1 MQIFLL
7 IMVLAFLVALVIGPF
22 IISFMARMKA
32 RQTILHYVEA
42 HKSKDGTPTM
52 GGIIFIVAIVLISCL
67 FFSKDNK
74 LAVVTL
80 AVMCSFGLLGFLDDY
95 IKIKHHQNL
104 GLRPYQKALGQLG
117 ISIIITIFAYNSN
130 LIGSQVII
138 PFFDMELNFSIW
150 YMPFTIFVLLAITN
164 SVNLTDGLDGLAGW
178 TSFIYLAIF
187 SILLFNIYNQSME
200 IGESAKLINEQR
212 NLLVVVFA
220 SVGAIL
226 GFLVF
231 NSNPA
236 KIFMGDVGS
245 LSLGGLLASIS
256 IFSRFVLLMPL
267 IGIVFVIS
275 VVSVILQVLHYKR
288 TKKRIFLMAPYHH
301 HLEKKGIKE
310 QKIVAYYSI
319 LTLVV
324 GSTCL
329 VFLL

>member
-52 GGIIFIVAIVLISCL
+52 GGIIFIVAIVLISNL

-187 SILLFNIYNQSME
+187 SILLLSIYNQSME

-220 SVGAIL
+220 SLGAIL

>member
-187 SILLFNIYNQSME
+187 SILLLNIYNQSME

-220 SVGAIL
+220 SLGAIL

>member
-22 IISFMARMKA
+22 VISFMARMKA

-130 LIGSQVII
+130 LIGSQLII

-187 SILLFNIYNQSME
+187 SILLLSIYNQSME

-220 SVGAIL
+220 SLGAIL

>member
-1 MQIFLL
+1 
-7 IMVLAFLVALVIGPF
+7 MVLAFLVALVIGPF

-52 GGIIFIVAIVLISCL
+52 GGIIFIVAIVLISNL

-187 SILLFNIYNQSME
+187 SILLLSIYNQSME

-220 SVGAIL
+220 SLGAIL

>member
-7 IMVLAFLVALVIGPF
+7 IMVLAFLVALVIVPF
-22 IISFMARMKA
+22 VISFIARMKA

-117 ISIIITIFAYNSN
+117 ISIIITLFAYNSN

-187 SILLFNIYNQSME
+187 SILLLNIYNQSME
-200 IGESAKLINEQR
+200 IGESAKLVNEQR
-212 NLLVVVFA
+212 NLLVVIFA
-220 SVGAIL
+220 SLGAIL

-245 LSLGGLLASIS
+245 LSLGGLLASVS
-256 IFSRFVLLMPL
+256 IFSRFVLLMPI

-329 VFLL
+329 AFLL

>member
-22 IISFMARMKA
+22 VISFMARMKA

-220 SVGAIL
+220 SLGAIL

>member
-22 IISFMARMKA
+22 VISFMARMKA

-130 LIGSQVII
+130 LIGSQLII

-187 SILLFNIYNQSME
+187 SILLLSIYNQSME

-220 SVGAIL
+220 SLGAIL

-319 LTLVV
+319 LTLVLV
-324 GSTCL
+324 STRL

>member
-22 IISFMARMKA
+22 VISFMARMKA

-187 SILLFNIYNQSME
+187 SILLLSIYNQSME

-220 SVGAIL
+220 SLGAIL

>member
-22 IISFMARMKA
+22 VISFMARMKA

-80 AVMCSFGLLGFLDDY
+80 AVMCCFGLLGFLDDY

-187 SILLFNIYNQSME
+187 SILLLSIYNQSME

-220 SVGAIL
+220 SLGAIL

>member
-7 IMVLAFLVALVIGPF
+7 IMVLAFLVALIIGPF
-22 IISFMARMKA
+22 VISFMARMKA

-187 SILLFNIYNQSME
+187 SILLLSIYNQSME

-220 SVGAIL
+220 SLGAIL

>member
-22 IISFMARMKA
+22 VISFMARMKA
-32 RQTILHYVEA
+32 RQTILHYVET

-187 SILLFNIYNQSME
+187 SILLLSIYNQSME

-220 SVGAIL
+220 SLGAIL

>member
-187 SILLFNIYNQSME
+187 SILLLSIYNQSME

-220 SVGAIL
+220 SLGAIL

>member
-22 IISFMARMKA
+22 VISFMARMKA

-80 AVMCSFGLLGFLDDY
+80 AVMCSFGILGFLDDY

-187 SILLFNIYNQSME
+187 SILLLSIYNQSME

-220 SVGAIL
+220 SLGAIL